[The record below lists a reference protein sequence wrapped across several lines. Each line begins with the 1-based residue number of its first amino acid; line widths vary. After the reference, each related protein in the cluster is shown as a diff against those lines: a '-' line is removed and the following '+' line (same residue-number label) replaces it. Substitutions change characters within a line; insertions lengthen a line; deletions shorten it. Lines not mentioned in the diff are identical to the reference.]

1 MKRNNKGG
9 ANATPTATDTKVT
22 YQKDID
28 KVFEYFRYTTGTTLD
43 CAIATGV
50 LRNSITY
57 YVADLENLDMLKVVR
72 KAPDNTTGRIAKHY
86 SADPEEWK
94 HLPTGYVQLDLFGK
108 EVHHDI

>member
-1 MKRNNKGG
+1 MNGKRKGG
-9 ANATPTATDTKVT
+9 ANATPTTTDTKVT

-28 KVFEYFRYTTGTTLD
+28 KVYEFFRYTIGTTLD

-57 YVADLENLDMLKVVR
+57 YVADLENLDLLKAVH
-72 KAPDNTTGRIAKHY
+72 KAPDSTTGRIAKHY

-108 EVHHDI
+108 EARHDI

>member
-1 MKRNNKGG
+1 MKKNNKGG
-9 ANATPTATDTKVT
+9 ANATPTTTNTKIT

-28 KVFEYFRYTTGTTLD
+28 KVWEFFRYTIGTTLD

-72 KAPDNTTGRIAKHY
+72 KAPDSTTGRIAKHY
-86 SADPEEWK
+86 SADPEVWK
-94 HLPTGYVQLDLFGK
+94 PTGYVQLDLFGK
-108 EVHHDI
+108 EARHDI

>member
-1 MKRNNKGG
+1 MREKRKGG
-9 ANATPTATDTKVT
+9 ANATPTTTDTKVT

-28 KVFEYFRYTTGTTLD
+28 KVWEFFRYTIGTTLD

-72 KAPDNTTGRIAKHY
+72 KAPDSTTGRIAKHY

-94 HLPTGYVQLDLFGK
+94 PTGYVQLDLFGK
-108 EVHHDI
+108 EARHDI

>member
-9 ANATPTATDTKVT
+9 ANATPNSTTKIH
-22 YQKDID
+22 QGKDID
-28 KVFEYFRYTTGTTLD
+28 KVWEFFRYTTGTTLD

-57 YVADLENLDMLKVVR
+57 YVADLENLNLLKAVH

-86 SADPEEWK
+86 SANPEDWK
-94 HLPTGYVQLDLFGK
+94 HLHGYVQLELWGK
-108 EVHHDI
+108 EVRHDI